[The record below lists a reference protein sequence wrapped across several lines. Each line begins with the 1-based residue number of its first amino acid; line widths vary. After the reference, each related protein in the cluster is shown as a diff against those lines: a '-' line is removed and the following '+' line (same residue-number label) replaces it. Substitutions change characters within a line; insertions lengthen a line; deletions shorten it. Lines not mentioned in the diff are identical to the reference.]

1 MFLDEVRIY
10 VKGGDGGNGA
20 ISFRR
25 EKFVPFGG
33 PDGGDGGRG
42 GNVYLI
48 ADPNLNTLLEFHY
61 RQRFVA
67 ERGGHGR
74 GKKQHGRDGEDLYI
88 RVPVGTVVYDDAGHV
103 LGDLIEPGQVLL
115 VARGGRGGWGNARF
129 ATPTYQAPRIAQKG
143 EPGEERWL
151 RLELRLIADVG
162 IIGYPNVGKSTLLA
176 AVSRARPK
184 IADYPF
190 TTLSP
195 NLGVVEVA
203 GETMVFADIP
213 GLIEGAHRGVGLG
226 HAFLRHI
233 ERTRV
238 LLHVV
243 DGTSADPIGD
253 FDRVN
258 EELRLFDPA
267 LMKKPQ
273 IVAVNKMDL
282 PAAQENWETVRAA
295 FAARGLPVFP
305 ISAATRSGLEPLLRK
320 VLEVVRA
327 TPPPPPLE
335 PQPVVEPATDTFH
348 VERDPDGAFRV
359 SGTAVERLVAMTD
372 LENPEALLYLE
383 RMLRRMGVY
392 AALEAA
398 GVKPGDTVRI
408 GKAELEWAA
417 T

>member
-143 EPGEERWL
+143 EPGEER
-151 RLELRLIADVG
+151 
-162 IIGYPNVGKSTLLA
+162 KS
-176 AVSRARPK
+176 
-184 IADYPF
+184 
-190 TTLSP
+190 
-195 NLGVVEVA
+195 VV
-203 GETMVFADIP
+203 
-213 GLIEGAHRGVGLG
+213 
-226 HAFLRHI
+226 
-233 ERTRV
+233 
-238 LLHVV
+238 
-243 DGTSADPIGD
+243 
-253 FDRVN
+253 
-258 EELRLFDPA
+258 
-267 LMKKPQ
+267 
-273 IVAVNKMDL
+273 
-282 PAAQENWETVRAA
+282 
-295 FAARGLPVFP
+295 
-305 ISAATRSGLEPLLRK
+305 
-320 VLEVVRA
+320 
-327 TPPPPPLE
+327 
-335 PQPVVEPATDTFH
+335 
-348 VERDPDGAFRV
+348 
-359 SGTAVERLVAMTD
+359 
-372 LENPEALLYLE
+372 
-383 RMLRRMGVY
+383 
-392 AALEAA
+392 
-398 GVKPGDTVRI
+398 
-408 GKAELEWAA
+408 
-417 T
+417 